1 MKMGSEQ
8 PLAVS
13 KYVIRVEFE
22 VEGVVERIFLK
33 PEDSRR
39 NTIL

>member
-1 MKMGSEQ
+1 MGAEQ
-8 PLAVS
+8 PPPVA

-22 VEGVVERIFLK
+22 VEGVVERIFFK
-33 PEDSRR
+33 REDSRR

>member
-1 MKMGSEQ
+1 MASEQ
-8 PLAVS
+8 PLPVS

-33 PEDSRR
+33 IEDSRR
-39 NTIL
+39 NMTL